1 MRRVDVGERRA
12 RLAVRHRLAT
22 PGPTVEAAAESM
34 VGLHASDPATV
45 FLAAWARVRSFRRG
59 DLERALYDDRTL
71 LRMVGMRRTLFV
83 VPPDVA
89 EVMDAACTK
98 ALGPPER
105 RRLVRLL
112 EQQSIADDGGAWLDR
127 VCRSVLESLNDR
139 GEATATELTEDVPE
153 LGLKFTYA
161 EGKAYGGQVG
171 ISTRIL
177 FLLATEG
184 RIVRGR
190 PRGRWLSSLYAWTP
204 TERWLGQGLPDIE
217 TAAAQEE
224 LVRRWLWSF
233 GPGTLTDIRW
243 WTGLTSRDTRRAL
256 AGVGAV
262 EVDVEAGVGYL
273 LADDLEPVVEPEP
286 WVALLPGLD
295 PTPMGWKE
303 RAWYFG
309 DHATM
314 LFDRNGNAGPTV
326 WCDGRVVG
334 GWAQRAEGE
343 VVLTLMED
351 IGGEAERAVA
361 ATAERL
367 TDWLA
372 GSVITPRFRTPL
384 ERQLASP
391 RPGSATDRPTSPTP

>member
-1 MRRVDVGERRA
+1 
-12 RLAVRHRLAT
+12 
-22 PGPTVEAAAESM
+22 M
-34 VGLHASDPATV
+34 VGLHASDPASV
-45 FLAAWARVRSFRRG
+45 FLAARARVRSFSPR

-83 VPPDVA
+83 VTPEVA
-89 EVMDAACTK
+89 EVMDAACTR
-98 ALGPPER
+98 ALAPPER
-105 RRLVRLL
+105 RRLVRIL
-112 EQQSIADDGGAWLDR
+112 EEQSIADDGAAWLDR

-161 EGKAYGGQVG
+161 EGKAYGGQFG

-184 RIVRGR
+184 RVVRGR

-204 TERWLGQGLPDIE
+204 TERWLGRSLAVID

-224 LVRRWLWSF
+224 LVRRWLLSF

-262 EVDVEAGVGYL
+262 EVALDAGVGYL
-273 LADDLEPVVEPEP
+273 LADDLQPTVEAEP

-295 PTPMGWKE
+295 PTSMGWKE
-303 RAWYFG
+303 REWYFG
-309 DHATM
+309 DYATM

-334 GWAQRAEGE
+334 GWAQLPGGD
-343 VVLTLMED
+343 VVFKLLED

-361 ATAERL
+361 AEAERL
-367 TDWLA
+367 AGWLE

-384 ERQLASP
+384 ERRL
-391 RPGSATDRPTSPTP
+391 TS

>member
-1 MRRVDVGERRA
+1 
-12 RLAVRHRLAT
+12 
-22 PGPTVEAAAESM
+22 
-34 VGLHASDPATV
+34 
-45 FLAAWARVRSFRRG
+45 
-59 DLERALYDDRTL
+59 
-71 LRMVGMRRTLFV
+71 MVGMRRTLFV

-89 EVMDAACTK
+89 EVMDAACAK
-98 ALGPPER
+98 ALGPAER
-105 RRLVRLL
+105 RRLVRLI
-112 EQQSIADDGGAWLDR
+112 EEQSIADDGAAWLDR
-127 VCRSVLESLNDR
+127 VCGSVLESLNDR
-139 GEATATELTEDVPE
+139 GEATAAELTGDVPE

-161 EGKAYGGQVG
+161 EGKEYGGQVG

-204 TERWLGQGLPDIE
+204 TERWLGHSLPVIE
-217 TAAAQEE
+217 TATAQEE
-224 LVRRWLWSF
+224 LVRRWLRSF

-256 AGVGAV
+256 AEVGAV
-262 EVDVEAGVGYL
+262 EVALEAGVGYL

-295 PTPMGWKE
+295 PTSMGWKQ

-334 GWAQRAEGE
+334 GWAQLPDGD
-343 VVLTLMED
+343 VVFELLED

-361 ATAERL
+361 SRAERL
-367 TDWLA
+367 AGWLE
-372 GSVITPRFRTPL
+372 GSVIVPRFRTPL
-384 ERQLASP
+384 ERRLASS
-391 RPGSATDRPTSPTP
+391 R

>member
-1 MRRVDVGERRA
+1 MDVGERRA
-12 RLAVRHRLAT
+12 RLAVRHRLAK

-45 FLAAWARVRSFRRG
+45 YLAAWARVGSFGRG
-59 DLERALYDDRTL
+59 DLERALYEDRTL

-83 VPPDVA
+83 VTPGVA
-89 EVMDAACTK
+89 EVMDAACTR
-98 ALGPPER
+98 ALGPPQR

-112 EQQSIADDGGAWLDR
+112 EEQAIADDGEAWLVQ

-153 LGLKFTYA
+153 LGLRFTYG
-161 EGKAYGGQVG
+161 EGKAYGGQFG

-204 TERWLGQGLPDIE
+204 TERWLGQRLPVIE
-217 TAAAQEE
+217 TEAAQAE
-224 LVRRWLWSF
+224 LVRRWLLSF

-243 WTGLTSRDTRRAL
+243 WTGWTSRDTRRAL
-256 AGVGAV
+256 AAAGVV
-262 EVDVEAGVGYL
+262 EVSLEAGVGYL
-273 LADDLEPVVEPEP
+273 LADDLEPVVEPDP

-295 PTPMGWKE
+295 PTSMGWKE
-303 RAWYFG
+303 REWYFG

-334 GWAQRAEGE
+334 GWAQRPGGE
-343 VVLTLMED
+343 VVFTLFED

-361 ATAERL
+361 AEAERL
-367 TDWLA
+367 AGWLE

-384 ERQLASP
+384 ERQLAS
-391 RPGSATDRPTSPTP
+391 

>member
-1 MRRVDVGERRA
+1 MRCVDVGERRA
-12 RLAVRHRLAT
+12 RLAVRHRLT
-22 PGPTVEAAAESM
+22 KPGPTVEAAAASM
-34 VGLHASDPATV
+34 VGLHASDPATA
-45 FLAAWARVRSFRRG
+45 FLAAWARVRSFSKG

-83 VPPDVA
+83 VTPDVA
-89 EVMDAACTK
+89 EVMDAACTR
-98 ALGPPER
+98 ALGPPVR
-105 RRLVRLL
+105 RRLVRIL
-112 EQQSIADDGGAWLDR
+112 EEQSIADDGEAWLDR

-161 EGKAYGGQVG
+161 KGKAYGGQFG
-171 ISTRIL
+171 LSTRVL
-177 FLLATEG
+177 FLLAKEG

-190 PRGRWLSSLYAWTP
+190 PRGSWLSSLYVWTP
-204 TERWLGQGLPDIE
+204 TERWLGHSLPVIE
-217 TAAAQEE
+217 TEAAQEE
-224 LVRRWLWSF
+224 LIRRWLFAF

-256 AGVGAV
+256 AAVGAV
-262 EVDVEAGVGYL
+262 EASLEAGVGYL
-273 LADDLEPVVEPEP
+273 LADDLQPAAEPEP

-295 PTPMGWKE
+295 PTSMGWKE
-303 RAWYFG
+303 RGWYFG

-334 GWAQRAEGE
+334 GWAQQPDGG
-343 VVLTLMED
+343 VVFRLMED

-361 ATAERL
+361 AEAERL
-367 TDWLA
+367 TGWLE
-372 GSVITPRFRTPL
+372 GSVVTPRFRTPL
-384 ERQLASP
+384 ERRLAS
-391 RPGSATDRPTSPTP
+391 